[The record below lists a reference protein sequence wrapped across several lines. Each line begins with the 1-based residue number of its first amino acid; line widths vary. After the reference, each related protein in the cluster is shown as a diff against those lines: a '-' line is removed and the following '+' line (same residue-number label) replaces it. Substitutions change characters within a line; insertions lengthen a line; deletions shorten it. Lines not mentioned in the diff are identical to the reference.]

1 MNFGN
6 LIEQVLQQGMA
17 GQSRA
22 RLEHS
27 VGPNG
32 LGGVPGLD
40 ELLGAVLGGQ
50 APGRSAGGG
59 LGGGPSGHASS
70 GGGLG
75 DLLGSVLA
83 GATRGS
89 GGTGGTGG
97 GLDDLLGSVLGG
109 GRTEGSSGSPR
120 SGAGRAIRATIAMA
134 ALKNWTQSRSP
145 AMGLTGAASSIAPG
159 EMDTMTAPE
168 TEQLVLLAMISAA
181 KADGTVDETEIQ
193 RIVGKID
200 DDGVSPAEKQF
211 LVAELRKPLDI
222 QALVDAVPSA
232 AVAAQVYAASLF
244 VVKVDTE
251 AEADYLRQLAAALD
265 LDAGTVERLHELT
278 GTPGV

>member
-1 MNFGN
+1 MSFGN
-6 LIEQVLQQGMA
+6 VIEQVLQQGMA

-32 LGGVPGLD
+32 LGGVPGLG

-59 LGGGPSGHASS
+59 LGGGPSGHAST
-70 GGGLG
+70 GGLG

-83 GATRGS
+83 GATRGT

-109 GRTEGSSGSPR
+109 GRAGASSGSPR
-120 SGAGRAIRATIAMA
+120 GGAGMAILATIAMA

-181 KADGTVDETEIQ
+181 KADGTVDDTEIQ
-193 RIVGKID
+193 RIVGEID

-211 LVAELRKPLDI
+211 LRAELRKPLDM

-232 AVAAQVYAASLF
+232 AVAAQVYGASLF

-265 LDAGTVERLHELT
+265 LDTGTVARLHELT